1 MAKAPNLFPLKLLV
15 ISLGLLLVGGM
26 VFLISVVMS
35 KAGEMNAPCKD
46 VTLNITAL
54 GIKGGIGSITPQGN
68 TLIVTFLSPEAS
80 TVLTL
85 DRCTGKPLQKVSII
99 P

>member
-15 ISLGLLLVGGM
+15 ISLGFLLVGGM
-26 VFLISVVMS
+26 VFLISVVMG
-35 KAGEMNAPCKD
+35 KASELNAPCKD
-46 VTLNITAL
+46 VTLNINAL
-54 GIKGGIGSITPQGN
+54 GIKGSIGGITPQGS

-85 DRCTGKPLQKVSII
+85 DRCSGKPLQKVSIV